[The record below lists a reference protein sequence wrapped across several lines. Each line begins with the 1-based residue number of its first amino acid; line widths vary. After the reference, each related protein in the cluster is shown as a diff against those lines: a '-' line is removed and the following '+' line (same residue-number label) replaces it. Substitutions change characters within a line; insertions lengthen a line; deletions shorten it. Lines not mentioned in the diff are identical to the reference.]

1 MSAKSR
7 YRNQNKTQNKNHRAA
22 ASSINTAINTSIHEI
37 NTLAQQLSTA
47 SPFEE
52 AQLQHIQTMTE
63 HLAEQVLSTM
73 KQKDESNPNA
83 ALPLLRVY
91 AQYLNLYMKFKDK
104 CFKNKVINQSSPKQT
119 VTPSTSKMSPSKPSP
134 LPQPAPLPEPV
145 LDRSKPGE
153 DKLREAI
160 QRVIHKNESSR
171 LQPASPDN
179 GKVVFNC
186 VSS

>member
-7 YRNQNKTQNKNHRAA
+7 YRNHNKNHNKNHRAA

-37 NTLAQQLSTA
+37 SALTQHLSTA

-83 ALPLLRVY
+83 TLPLLRVY

-119 VTPSTSKMSPSKPSP
+119 VPPSTSKPSP
-134 LPQPAPLPEPV
+134 LPEPV
-145 LDRSKPGE
+145 LEPVSDRNHPGE
-153 DKLREAI
+153 DKLSGQIRNAI
-160 QRVIHKNESSR
+160 QKVIRKNEPSR
-171 LQPASPDN
+171 LQPDSPVN
-179 GKVVFNC
+179 SLLMPQPIAGK
-186 VSS
+186 

>member
-37 NTLAQQLSTA
+37 STLAQQLSTA

-83 ALPLLRVY
+83 ALPLLRIY

-104 CFKNKVINQSSPKQT
+104 CFKNIVINQSSPKQT
-119 VTPSTSKMSPSKPSP
+119 EAPSINKPSP
-134 LPQPAPLPEPV
+134 LPQPVPLPKPIS
-145 LDRSKPGE
+145 DRSNPGE

-160 QRVIHKNESSR
+160 QRVIHKNEPSR
-171 LQPASPDN
+171 LQPASPIN
-179 GKVVFNC
+179 GLMMPQPIAGK
-186 VSS
+186 